1 MLAVLDEESALVTL
15 ALSMLLGTVIAG
27 IAAAILFAGWLSP
40 RTRRFLGFAAIA
52 CGLALLLGAAT
63 MEGRRSTRL
72 RALFLHHH
80 CVVDEPSAPAV
91 QLPLILGAVALAGG
105 FIALRA
111 KPSRSLPLTAPIVVA
126 TSIAILRFGVD
137 RAAAPEA
144 IAHAFGVTWLVPVLG
159 AYVAMRVATGVS
171 SSCTRDLV
179 ILAFASRIPAL
190 ALNAI
195 TTFFDLG
202 SHYSLVRVARIAIPF
217 ARDPLVFEPRSLSQF
232 FALSALPQ
240 LVVWPIITF
249 AVAGVCARILLR
261 NRLSAESLARSPL

>member
-1 MLAVLDEESALVTL
+1 MIATLDEESALVTL
-15 ALSMLLGTVIAG
+15 TLSLLLGSVTALIAT
-27 IAAAILFAGWLSP
+27 AILFAGWLSS
-40 RTRRFLGFAAIA
+40 RTRRLLGFAAIT
-52 CGLALLLGAAT
+52 CGLALLIGAAT
-63 MEGRRSTRL
+63 ADGARSTRL

-80 CVVDEPSAPAV
+80 CVVDEPSAPAA
-91 QLPLILGAVALAGG
+91 QLPRILGIVALAGG
-105 FIALRA
+105 FLALRA
-111 KPSRSLPLTAPIVVA
+111 KPSRSLSLTTPIV
-126 TSIAILRFGVD
+126 IASAIAVLRFGVD

-144 IAHAFGVTWLVPVLG
+144 LAHAFGVTWLVPVLG
-159 AYVAMRVATGVS
+159 AYVAMRVATGAS
-171 SSCTRDLV
+171 PSFSGDLA
-179 ILAFASRIPAL
+179 ILAIATRIPAL

-195 TTFFDLG
+195 TTAFDLG